1 MIIELKKHYIKEI
14 RKNSIA
20 EEMEIEAGDYLLT
33 VNDEEIS
40 DILDYKYQMFDEYV
54 TVLIEK
60 PNGEQWDL
68 EIEKDENEDIGL
80 IFEEELMDKPRRCA
94 NHCIFCFMDQLPD
107 KVRETLVFK
116 DDDFRLSFMTGNYV
130 TLTNAG
136 YRDLDRI
143 IKYHLSPINV
153 SVHATNPK
161 VREMML
167 NNRNANKIME
177 YLKYLTEHEI
187 SVNAQIVLCPNIND
201 GEILDQTI
209 EDLSKFYPYLQCI
222 AIVPVGLG
230 KYREGLYPI
239 EPFHKETANKAINQ
253 VEGWQ
258 RKFKKKYGSNLVY
271 IADEVYIV
279 ADREIP
285 SFETYE
291 DFPQLED
298 GIGMI
303 AKFQREFDTKYLRL
317 KERTINKTISIA
329 TGKSAYNLIRK
340 LSDKLEIKFK
350 GLKINVYAIENNFF
364 GPMIT
369 VSGLVTGGDI
379 IAQLKEKELGKYL
392 LLNYNMLKDDAD
404 VFLDDTTLDDV
415 KKALAIKIKVTNGTG
430 EDFID
435 KIIK

>member
-1 MIIELKKHYIKEI
+1 M
-14 RKNSIA
+14 
-20 EEMEIEAGDYLLT
+20 
-33 VNDEEIS
+33 
-40 DILDYKYQMFDEYV
+40 
-54 TVLIEK
+54 
-60 PNGEQWDL
+60 
-68 EIEKDENEDIGL
+68 
-80 IFEEELMDKPRRCA
+80 
-94 NHCIFCFMDQLPD
+94 
-107 KVRETLVFK
+107 
-116 DDDFRLSFMTGNYV
+116 
-130 TLTNAG
+130 
-136 YRDLDRI
+136 
-143 IKYHLSPINV
+143 
-153 SVHATNPK
+153 
-161 VREMML
+161 
-167 NNRNANKIME
+167 
-177 YLKYLTEHEI
+177 
-187 SVNAQIVLCPNIND
+187 
-201 GEILDQTI
+201 
-209 EDLSKFYPYLQCI
+209 QCI

-253 VEGWQ
+253 VEAWQ
-258 RKFKKKYGSNLVY
+258 KKFKKKYGSNLVY

>member
-1 MIIELKKHYIKEI
+1 MKKHYITKI
-14 RKNSIA
+14 RENSIA
-20 EEMEIEAGDYLLT
+20 EEMEIEIGDYLLS
-33 VNDEEIS
+33 VNDVEIQ

-60 PNGEQWDL
+60 ANGEQWNL

-80 IFEEELMDKPRRCA
+80 VFEEELMDKPRRCA

-107 KVRETLVFK
+107 KVRETLIFK

-136 YRDLDRI
+136 YKDLDRI
-143 IKYHLSPINV
+143 IQYHLSPINI
-153 SVHATNPK
+153 SVHATNPA

-167 NNRNANKIME
+167 NNKNAHKIME
-177 YLKYLTEHEI
+177 YLKYLTDHEI
-187 SVNAQIVLCPNIND
+187 SVNAQVVLCPNIND

-209 EDLSKFYPYLQCI
+209 EDLAGMYPYLQCI

-230 KYREGLYPI
+230 KYRDGLFEI
-239 EPFHKETANKAINQ
+239 EPFNKETANKAITQ

-258 RKFKKKYGSNLVY
+258 KKFKAKYGSNLVY

-279 ADREIP
+279 AEREIP
-285 SFETYE
+285 SFESYE

-303 AKFQREFDTKYLRL
+303 AKFQREFDSKYLRIR
-317 KERTINKTISIA
+317 EREINKTVSIA
-329 TGKSAYNLIRK
+329 TGKSAYKFIRG
-340 LSDKLEIKFK
+340 LSDKLEMKFN

-364 GPMIT
+364 GSMIT
-369 VSGLVTGGDI
+369 VSGLITGGDI
-379 IAQLKEKELGKYL
+379 IEQLKGKELGEYL
-392 LLNYNMLKDDAD
+392 LINYNMLKDDANI
-404 VFLDDTTLDDV
+404 FLDDTSLEEVREALDINV
-415 KKALAIKIKVTNGTG
+415 VVTNGTG
-430 EDFID
+430 EDFIE

>member
-1 MIIELKKHYIKEI
+1 
-14 RKNSIA
+14 
-20 EEMEIEAGDYLLT
+20 MEIEIGDYLLS
-33 VNDEEIS
+33 VNDVEIQ

-60 PNGEQWDL
+60 ANGEQWNL

-80 IFEEELMDKPRRCA
+80 VFEEELMDKPRRCA

-107 KVRETLVFK
+107 KVRETLIFK

-136 YRDLDRI
+136 YKDLDRI
-143 IKYHLSPINV
+143 IQYHLSPINI
-153 SVHATNPK
+153 SVHATNPA

-167 NNRNANKIME
+167 NNKNAHKIME
-177 YLKYLTEHEI
+177 YLKYLTDHEI
-187 SVNAQIVLCPNIND
+187 SVNAQVVLCPNIND

-209 EDLSKFYPYLQCI
+209 EDLAGMYPYLQCI

-230 KYREGLYPI
+230 KYRDGLFEI
-239 EPFHKETANKAINQ
+239 EPFNKETANKAITQ

-258 RKFKKKYGSNLVY
+258 KKFKAKYGSNLVY

-279 ADREIP
+279 AEREIP
-285 SFETYE
+285 SFESYE

-303 AKFQREFDTKYLRL
+303 AKFQREFDSKYLRIR
-317 KERTINKTISIA
+317 EREINKTVSIA
-329 TGKSAYNLIRK
+329 TGKSAYKFIRG
-340 LSDKLEIKFK
+340 LSDKLEMKFN

-364 GPMIT
+364 GSMIT
-369 VSGLVTGGDI
+369 VSGLITGGDI
-379 IAQLKEKELGKYL
+379 IEQLKGKELGEYL
-392 LLNYNMLKDDAD
+392 LINYNMLKDDANI
-404 VFLDDTTLDDV
+404 FLDDTSLDEV
-415 KKALAIKIKVTNGTG
+415 REALDINVVVTNGTG
-430 EDFID
+430 EDFIE